1 MLKLHAG
8 VSKKVGLPGFSS
20 ASASCTIEAELDGSL
35 LNDTQGFQM
44 VVRRAYQSCEQA
56 VQDEIARLQGHD
68 GAHHDGADQATS
80 TSQNRIQDFAP
91 SPSPDSAQAYSALPH
106 TTNGPQTRS
115 QGPSRASQPASQAH
129 AHEVI
134 EVRTSPAV
142 TGATVTA
149 NQRDPVQRLPSQPS
163 PRPAT
168 ASQVKAIR
176 AIASRRRIDLVGLLR
191 ERFGLQTAD
200 ELGIRDASNL
210 IDELK
215 SDDQDGASASG
226 HTNGTYATNGGA
238 R

>member
-20 ASASCTIEAELDGSL
+20 ASATCTIEAELDSTL
-35 LNDTQGFQM
+35 LNDTQGFQI

-68 GAHHDGADQATS
+68 GANNDGTVQENSAL
-80 TSQNRIQDFAP
+80 QN
-91 SPSPDSAQAYSALPH
+91 PDSIQGDHGQPRRM
-106 TTNGPQTRS
+106 NGPQTRS
-115 QGPSRASQPASQAH
+115 QGPSRASQPVSQAH
-129 AHEVI
+129 AHEII
-134 EVRTSPAV
+134 EVRTSPAI

-149 NQRDPVQRLPSQPS
+149 QPRVPSQRIQTQPS

-176 AIASRRRIDLVGLLR
+176 AIASRRRIDLVALLR

-200 ELGIRDASNL
+200 ELGIRQASNL

-215 SDDQDGASASG
+215 SDDQDGTSSNS

>member
-20 ASASCTIEAELDGSL
+20 ASASCTIEAELDSTL

-68 GAHHDGADQATS
+68 GANNNTADYTS
-80 TSQNRIQDFAP
+80 SSQNRIQDFAP
-91 SPSPDSAQAYSALPH
+91 SPSPDSALAYSALPH

-115 QGPSRASQPASQAH
+115 QGPSRASQPVSQAH

-134 EVRTSPAV
+134 EVRTSPAIN
-142 TGATVTA
+142 GATITA
-149 NQRDPVQRLPSQPS
+149 QPRTPVQRLPSQPS

-176 AIASRRRIDLVGLLR
+176 AIASRRRIDLVALLR

-215 SDDQDGASASG
+215 SDDQDGASANG
-226 HTNGTYATNGGA
+226 QTNGTYATNGDA

>member
-20 ASASCTIEAELDGSL
+20 ASASCTIEAELDSSL
-35 LNDTQGFQM
+35 LNDTQGFQI

-56 VQDEIARLQGHD
+56 VQDEIVRLQGQD
-68 GAHHDGADQATS
+68 GANNDGTDHATS
-80 TSQNRIQDFAP
+80 NQNRIQDFAP
-91 SPSPDSAQAYSALPH
+91 SHSPDSARAYSALPH

-115 QGPSRASQPASQAH
+115 QGPSRASQPVSQAH
-129 AHEVI
+129 AREVI
-134 EVRTSPAV
+134 EVRTAPAIN
-142 TGATVTA
+142 GATVQSRTPS
-149 NQRDPVQRLPSQPS
+149 QRTQTQPS

-176 AIASRRRIDLVGLLR
+176 AIASRRRIDLVALLR

-200 ELGIRDASNL
+200 SLGIRQASDL

-215 SDDQDGASASG
+215 NDDQDGTSSNS
-226 HTNGTYATNGGA
+226 HTNGTYVTNGGA

>member
-20 ASASCTIEAELDGSL
+20 ASASCTIEAELDSTL
-35 LNDTQGFQM
+35 LNDFQGFQM
-44 VVRRAYQSCEQA
+44 VVRRVYQSCEQA

-68 GAHHDGADQATS
+68 GAIHDGTDQTIS
-80 TSQNRIQDFAP
+80 SQSRIQDFAP

-106 TTNGPQTRS
+106 TTNGSHTRS
-115 QGPSRASQPASQAH
+115 QGPSRASQPVGQAH

-134 EVRTSPAV
+134 EVRTSPAIN
-142 TGATVTA
+142 GATVTA
-149 NQRDPVQRLPSQPS
+149 QSRTPSQRTQTQPS

-200 ELGIRDASNL
+200 ELGIRQASEL

>member
-20 ASASCTIEAELDGSL
+20 ASASCTIEAELDSSF
-35 LNDTQGFQM
+35 LNDTQGFQI

-56 VQDEIARLQGHD
+56 VADQIARLQVEREAGV
-68 GAHHDGADQATS
+68 T
-80 TSQNRIQDFAP
+80 IQENSALQ
-91 SPSPDSAQAYSALPH
+91 SPDSVQGDHGQPRRM
-106 TTNGPQTRS
+106 NGPQTRS
-115 QGPSRASQPASQAH
+115 QGPSRACQPVSQAH

-134 EVRTSPAV
+134 EVRTSPAI

-149 NQRDPVQRLPSQPS
+149 QSRTPSQRTQSQPS

-191 ERFGLQTAD
+191 DRFGLQTAD

-215 SDDQDGASASG
+215 SDDQDGAISNG

>member
-35 LNDTQGFQM
+35 LNDHEGFQL

-56 VQDEIARLQGHD
+56 VADQIARLQVEREAGV
-68 GAHHDGADQATS
+68 T
-80 TSQNRIQDFAP
+80 IQENSALQ
-91 SPSPDSAQAYSALPH
+91 SPDSIQGDDGQPRRM
-106 TTNGPQTRS
+106 NGPQTRS
-115 QGPSRASQPASQAH
+115 QGPSRASQPVSQAH
-129 AHEVI
+129 AHEAI
-134 EVRTSPAV
+134 EVRTSPAIN
-142 TGATVTA
+142 GATVTA
-149 NQRDPVQRLPSQPS
+149 NQRAPAQRIESQPS

-176 AIASRRRIDLVGLLR
+176 AIASRRRIDLVALLR

-200 ELGIRDASNL
+200 SLGIRQASDL

-215 SDDQDGASASG
+215 NDDQDGTGSNG
-226 HTNGTYATNGGA
+226 HANGKYATNGGA

>member
-20 ASASCTIEAELDGSL
+20 ASASCTIEAELDSTL

-68 GAHHDGADQATS
+68 GANNDGTVQENSAL
-80 TSQNRIQDFAP
+80 QN
-91 SPSPDSAQAYSALPH
+91 PDSIQGDH
-106 TTNGPQTRS
+106 GQTRRMNGPQTRS
-115 QGPSRASQPASQAH
+115 QGPSRASQPVSQAH
-129 AHEVI
+129 ANEVI
-134 EVRTSPAV
+134 EVRTSPAI

-149 NQRDPVQRLPSQPS
+149 QSRTPSQRIQTQPS

-210 IDELK
+210 IDALK